1 MAVKRNYRINLRN
14 YGNPPAIMVSQYDEN
29 YDLVFEVYDGVVPE
43 TGLNAYTVKLAGRQP
58 GDDPA
63 LKYEFTGTV
72 SGIANNILSFTID
85 TTMTG
90 RAGKGTAEIV
100 ILDAT
105 NDVKFASFNLPVYV
119 EKAAVPDDAID
130 ADVERAREI
139 ADEVQDIV
147 DTAAAEVKG
156 EAEAWAVGERDGE
169 PVPSTD
175 PTYHNNAKYYSEVAQ
190 DIADSI
196 GIDATLSV
204 AGKAADAKKTGD
216 EISSLKE
223 EITALDADIDAS
235 NVYIGNDIGYAVRIN
250 DGAVGSKLK
259 SLVCN
264 LPYNANGYGSLR
276 VYHVKGKNLLA
287 PINPT
292 QTINGVTF
300 TVNADGTITT
310 SGTSSAVATFYV
322 QNRFS
327 FKANVVYALNGCP
340 SGGSATS
347 YGMSIGGINGIDYGN
362 GGTFTPKTDIT
373 SDARIRIASGIN
385 TDGLTFKPMVRYA
398 YQTSEK
404 YNENILA
411 IKTGITILNGLTFVR
426 NPDGS
431 VAVSGTATA
440 FTSFYLQTDVQFEA
454 GKTYKLS
461 GCPAGG
467 SATTYR
473 MSVGGVL
480 AVDRGEGGIYTEES
494 TTTRDV
500 RIMVSNGVTLSYAV
514 FRPHLTEIKS
524 VESEYTQTD
533 VDTIIITFPVL
544 IYGGYIDIVTGEI
557 TSTTAQNGSAINPPA
572 KYNVTPHPIEIVS
585 NNTIF
590 TNSGYLTCEYVKD
603 LNAERKR
610 VANVDFLENYKNYQ
624 ETFVTSNLTVGLPI
638 LYLVGD
644 TSAMTKDIE
653 ANLDWYYKG
662 NSGKCT
668 LKWQGSS
675 SIAYSKKNYTIKFSS
690 NVDFG
695 KGWGAHKKYNLKANY
710 IDFTE
715 SRNVVSAKLWGAIVK
730 SRTVQNPYLYDLP
743 NGGATDGFPMIV
755 VLNDEYLGLFDM
767 NIPKDK
773 WMFNMTGSATHEGL
787 LSAENHSDPTRFKA
801 TITEQELLAGTS
813 FEVEYATD
821 ESDVGWMATSISQ
834 AISAVMSAT
843 SASDAETINQYI
855 DIESVIDH
863 YIFACLIGGS
873 DITDKNYL
881 LATYDG
887 TKWYMSEW
895 DLDTTFG
902 NNWTGGS
909 YNFANS
915 FPTFADY
922 AAQSDL
928 MKYIYTYQ
936 KPVLKARYT
945 ALRASTMSESNV
957 MRQFYNFSA
966 VIPKG
971 LKDID
976 FKKYPLLPTTDT
988 GTVAQAVEWYSQ
1000 RCKVLDAEIASL

>member
-1 MAVKRNYRINLRN
+1 MSR
-14 YGNPPAIMVSQYDEN
+14 
-29 YDLVFEVYDGVVPE
+29 
-43 TGLNAYTVKLAGRQP
+43 T
-58 GDDPA
+58 
-63 LKYEFTGTV
+63 YEQ
-72 SGIANNILSFTID
+72 L
-85 TTMTG
+85 
-90 RAGKGTAEIV
+90 
-100 ILDAT
+100 
-105 NDVKFASFNLPVYV
+105 
-119 EKAAVPDDAID
+119 
-130 ADVERAREI
+130 
-139 ADEVQDIV
+139 
-147 DTAAAEVKG
+147 
-156 EAEAWAVGERDGE
+156 E
-169 PVPSTD
+169 PV
-175 PTYHNNAKYYSEVAQ
+175 
-190 DIADSI
+190 IR
-196 GIDATLSV
+196 
-204 AGKAADAKKTGD
+204 
-216 EISSLKE
+216 
-223 EITALDADIDAS
+223 ALDDRIKTNSGAFPTDT
-235 NVYIGNDIGYAVRIN
+235 GYAVRIN

-259 SLVCN
+259 SLICN

-276 VYHVKGKNLLA
+276 VYHVKGKNLLT

-310 SGTSSAVATFYV
+310 SGTATAVATFYIA
-322 QNRFS
+322 NNYRFKS
-327 FKANVVYALNGCP
+327 GVTYALNGCP
-340 SGGSATS
+340 SGGGSATYS
-347 YGMSIGGINGIDYGN
+347 MSLGGINAIDTGN
-362 GGTFTPKTDIT
+362 GGVFTPETDVM
-373 SDARIRIASGIN
+373 SDVRIRIANGIN
-385 TDGLTFKPMVRYA
+385 TDGLTFKPMLRYA

-411 IKTGITILNGLTFVR
+411 IKTGATNTNGLRFTR

-431 VAVSGTATA
+431 IVVNGTATA
-440 FTSFYLQTDVQFEA
+440 GTSFYVQTGINFEA

-461 GCPAGG
+461 GCPTGG
-467 SATTYR
+467 SGSTYR
-473 MSVGGVL
+473 MNIAGAY
-480 AVDRGEGGIYTEES
+480 AVDTGDGATYTPES
-494 TTTRDV
+494 TVSYDV
-500 RIMVSNGVTLSYAV
+500 RIVVSNGVTLSNAV
-514 FRPHLTEIKS
+514 FRPHLTEIKG

-533 VDTIIITFPVL
+533 ADTIVIGFPVL
-544 IYGGYIDIVTGEI
+544 FYGGYIDVVTGEI
-557 TSTTAQNGSAINPPA
+557 TATMSSDGSAINPPN
-572 KYNVTPHPIEIVS
+572 KYNTTPHPIEIVS

-590 TNSGYLTCEYVKD
+590 TNSAYLTCEYVKD
-603 LNAERKR
+603 LNVERKR
-610 VANVDFLENYKNYQ
+610 VANVDFLETYKNYQ
-624 ETFVTSNLTVGLPI
+624 ETFVTSNLTVGLPT

-695 KGWGAHKKYNLKANY
+695 KGWGEHKKYNLKANY

-730 SRTVQNPYLYDLP
+730 SRSVQNPYLYDLP

-755 VLNDEYLGLFDM
+755 VLNDEYLGLFNM

-821 ESDVGWMATSISQ
+821 ESDVGWMATSVSQ

-843 SASDAETINQYI
+843 SESDADTINQYI
-855 DIESVIDH
+855 DLESVIDH
-863 YIFACLIGGS
+863 YIFACLIGGT

-887 TKWYMSEW
+887 AKWYMSEW

-902 NNWTGGS
+902 NHWTGGS
-909 YNFANS
+909 YNGANT

-922 AAQSDL
+922 AAESNL

-936 KPVLKARYT
+936 KPALKARYA

-957 MRQFYNFSA
+957 MRQFYNFAA

-988 GTVAQAVEWYSQ
+988 GTVAQVVEWYSQ

>member
-1 MAVKRNYRINLRN
+1 MSRI
-14 YGNPPAIMVSQYDEN
+14 
-29 YDLVFEVYDGVVPE
+29 
-43 TGLNAYTVKLAGRQP
+43 
-58 GDDPA
+58 
-63 LKYEFTGTV
+63 YEQ
-72 SGIANNILSFTID
+72 L
-85 TTMTG
+85 
-90 RAGKGTAEIV
+90 
-100 ILDAT
+100 
-105 NDVKFASFNLPVYV
+105 
-119 EKAAVPDDAID
+119 
-130 ADVERAREI
+130 
-139 ADEVQDIV
+139 
-147 DTAAAEVKG
+147 
-156 EAEAWAVGERDGE
+156 E
-169 PVPSTD
+169 PV
-175 PTYHNNAKYYSEVAQ
+175 
-190 DIADSI
+190 IR
-196 GIDATLSV
+196 
-204 AGKAADAKKTGD
+204 
-216 EISSLKE
+216 
-223 EITALDADIDAS
+223 ALDDRIKTNSGAFPTDT
-235 NVYIGNDIGYAVRIN
+235 GYAVRIN

-259 SLVCN
+259 SLICN
-264 LPYNANGYGSLR
+264 LPYNTNGYGSLR
-276 VYHVKGKNLLA
+276 VYHVKGKNLLT

-322 QNRFS
+322 QSRFS
-327 FKANVVYALNGCP
+327 FKANVAYALNGCP

-347 YGMSIGGINGIDYGN
+347 YGMSIGGVNAIDRGDGGI
-362 GGTFTPKTDIT
+362 FTPKTDIT
-373 SDARIRIASGIN
+373 SDVRITIASGVN
-385 TDGLTFKPMVRYA
+385 TDGLTFAPMVRYA

-404 YNENILA
+404 YNENLLKVQLGKVTVI
-411 IKTGITILNGLTFVR
+411 NGLVFAS

-431 VAVSGTATA
+431 VVINGTATA
-440 FTSFYLQTDVQFEA
+440 FTSYYLQTDAQFKA
-454 GKTYKLS
+454 DKTYRLS
-461 GCPAGG
+461 GCPSDG
-467 SATTYR
+467 SDTTYR
-473 MSVGGVL
+473 MAIGGVL
-480 AVDRGEGGIYTEES
+480 GIDTGEGGIYTPTSDE
-494 TTTRDV
+494 TRDV
-500 RIMVSNGVTLSYAV
+500 RIMVNSGVAMNNV
-514 FRPHLTEIKS
+514 IFRPRLAEIKGI
-524 VESEYTQTD
+524 ESNYAETD
-533 VDTIIITFPVL
+533 ADTIVISDFPTF

-557 TSTTAQNGSAINPPA
+557 TSTTAQDGSVINPPA
-572 KYNVTPHPIEIVS
+572 KYNATPHPIEIES
-585 NNTIF
+585 DNTIF
-590 TNSGYLTCEYVKD
+590 ASAGYLSCEYTKD
-603 LNAERKR
+603 LDVARECERNA
-610 VANVDFLENYKNYQ
+610 DFLENYKKYQ
-624 ETFVTSNLTVGLPI
+624 ETFVTSNLTVGLPT

-755 VLNDEYLGLFDM
+755 VLNDEYLGLFNM

-787 LSAENHSDPTRFKA
+787 LSAEDHSDPTRFKA
-801 TITEQELLAGTS
+801 TITEQELRAGSS
-813 FEVEYATD
+813 FEVEYAPD
-821 ESDVGWMATSISQ
+821 ESDIGWMATSVSQ
-834 AISAVMSAT
+834 AISAVMNAT
-843 SASDAETINQYI
+843 SASDADTINQYI
-855 DIESVIDH
+855 DLESVIDH
-863 YIFACLIGGS
+863 YIFACLIGGT

-902 NNWTGGS
+902 NHWTGGS
-909 YNFANS
+909 YNSANT

-936 KPVLKARYT
+936 KSALKARYA

-957 MRQFYNFSA
+957 MRQFYNFAA

-988 GTVAQAVEWYSQ
+988 GTVAQVVEWYTQ